1 LGDWRRGLLIEVS
14 IEGGA
19 NIAMHFPSAVAN
31 LKMTEAAL
39 RMAGA
44 AMQQDGA
51 LEFLSFGIPF
61 VMKWRCGSEQA
72 SSSGISRVNDNP
84 WFVSHTNEKRCI
96 SHLTVTKPARASV
109 SPAQSLVVE
118 VPSSSYS
125 HVQHFESMRIAQPT
139 GPILGQSSAMVSW
152 FFQ

>member
-1 LGDWRRGLLIEVS
+1 MLIEVS

-84 WFVSHTNEKRCI
+84 WFVNHKNEKRHI
-96 SHLTVTKPARASV
+96 SHLSDQT
-109 SPAQSLVVE
+109 
-118 VPSSSYS
+118 
-125 HVQHFESMRIAQPT
+125 
-139 GPILGQSSAMVSW
+139 
-152 FFQ
+152 

>member
-1 LGDWRRGLLIEVS
+1 MLIEVS

-51 LEFLSFGIPF
+51 LAFLSFGIPL
-61 VMKWRCGSEQA
+61 VMK
-72 SSSGISRVNDNP
+72 
-84 WFVSHTNEKRCI
+84 
-96 SHLTVTKPARASV
+96 
-109 SPAQSLVVE
+109 
-118 VPSSSYS
+118 
-125 HVQHFESMRIAQPT
+125 
-139 GPILGQSSAMVSW
+139 
-152 FFQ
+152 